1 MAVAYDA
8 CLWVGASSGAMGGSG
23 LLADVPGSQTHL
35 CCAVSTGDSCPYSD
49 C

>member
-8 CLWVGASSGAMGGSG
+8 CLWMGASSGAMGGSG

-35 CCAVSTGDSCPYSD
+35 SVLCSFHGRFLSLL
-49 C
+49 